1 MDSLTPGDRT
11 AVSPC
16 SSGTQAFRPLGHRG
30 EDTSGEETATSSV
43 TLLSLSRA
51 LTSAGRSL
59 PAPGLPTRGARAP
72 PGGEGWCS
80 PQLPGKVPPAGW
92 GPPRA
97 WTPRQ
102 GLGNV
107 PGAGSHAG
115 SARPIR
121 PFSGMDGDG
130 DTPAPRWA
138 EVGRDHS
145 RSRGVHAKG
154 LLTAGCDG
162 RTAERRFL
170 SQG

>member
-1 MDSLTPGDRT
+1 MDGLTPGDRT

-30 EDTSGEETATSSV
+30 EDTSGEETAASSV
-43 TLLSLSRA
+43 TFLSLSQV

-59 PAPGLPTRGARAP
+59 PAPGLPTLRGTCAP
-72 PGGEGWCS
+72 WWRRLVLPTAAWES
-80 PQLPGKVPPAGW
+80 PSCWLGT
-92 GPPRA
+92 PRA

-102 GLGNV
+102 GLGNM

-115 SARPIR
+115 SARSIP
-121 PFSGMDGDG
+121 PFSGMDRDG

-154 LLTAGCDG
+154 LLTADCDG
-162 RTAERRFL
+162 RTAERA
-170 SQG
+170 S